1 MEEKAIKNINT
12 KTKDLILPAVAMRGL
27 VCFPRF
33 VMHFDVAREM
43 SVKAVEAALKNDR
56 LVFLTAQKDVY
67 VEEPQE
73 KDLYNIGV
81 VAEIRQTLKTPDNVM
96 RVLVEGLY
104 RAKIKETVNENGMFV
119 CTVKKLPDYSR
130 EKPDPVDL
138 TAIMRSIKDIFETYG
153 ELVPRMPKEL
163 INSIM
168 CQNDP
173 YKLFENIAYNMNLD
187 FQDKQMLLEESNILS
202 KLGMLYAN
210 IVHEVEVLEIEKQ
223 IHDEV
228 RSNLD
233 KNQRE
238 YYLREQMRV
247 ISSQLGED
255 DSQEE
260 AYEYMDRIYEM
271 NLAPEITEKLIRE
284 ADRLLKTSSSSQE
297 SFVIRNYLDTVLELP
312 WNTSSKTKT
321 DIKRA
326 ARILDKD
333 HYGLKRVK
341 ERILESIAAY
351 AMAPEVSGQ
360 IICLSGPP
368 GVGKTSIG
376 KSIAKALGREYVR
389 VSLGGV
395 RDESDIRG
403 HRKTYVGAMPGRIA
417 TAIRQ
422 ANTANP
428 LILLD
433 EIDKLGQS
441 IHGDPAAAMLEVLDS
456 EQNSKFRDNYLEVP
470 LDLSKVMFIATA
482 NDLSTVPRP
491 LLDRMEIVEVSSY
504 TDNEKFHIAKE
515 HLIQKELEQNGLKRS
530 QLTISDE
537 AINKIIKYYTKEAG
551 VRSLDRTIA
560 KICRKAA
567 KIIVGKE
574 KKSIKVTSKNITK
587 YLGKEKF
594 RQDEANEKNE
604 IGIVRGLAWTSV
616 GGDTLQIEVNTMP
629 GKGILVLT
637 GNLGDVM
644 KESAQIALSYA
655 KSVAKE
661 YGVDSKFFKENDIHM
676 HIPEGAVPKDGPSAG
691 ITMST
696 AIVSAIANIPVDR
709 YLAMTGEV
717 TLRGKV
723 LPIGGLKEKLLA
735 AKDAGMKKV
744 LVPVK
749 NKTDV
754 EEFSTEITDRLKI
767 VYVSEMTE
775 VLKQALVK

>member
-1 MEEKAIKNINT
+1 MPDEMLNLPVIPLRGLTILPGTTVHFDVSRKQSIAAANEAVTTGEKLFVVTQKDPVVDAPGFDDVYKVGTVVEVKQLNKMPDRIVRVMVEAKERGIIHSYNEENSCIKGDIEIIKEPDEKITQVREIALLRELKDELALYDGINHELTPVGIKNIDNQESLSGT
-12 KTKDLILPAVAMRGL
+12 MLQIIMRIRMDFKTKQKYLEANTLLERYEVILS
-27 VCFPRF
+27 FF
-33 VMHFDVAREM
+33 SIENEI
-43 SVKAVEAALKNDR
+43 SQVKA
-56 LVFLTAQKDVY
+56 
-67 VEEPQE
+67 
-73 KDLYNIGV
+73 
-81 VAEIRQTLKTPDNVM
+81 EI
-96 RVLVEGLY
+96 
-104 RAKIKETVNENGMFV
+104 
-119 CTVKKLPDYSR
+119 
-130 EKPDPVDL
+130 
-138 TAIMRSIKDIFETYG
+138 
-153 ELVPRMPKEL
+153 
-163 INSIM
+163 
-168 CQNDP
+168 
-173 YKLFENIAYNMNLD
+173 
-187 FQDKQMLLEESNILS
+187 
-202 KLGMLYAN
+202 
-210 IVHEVEVLEIEKQ
+210 IEKVKTN
-223 IHDEV
+223 I
-228 RSNLD
+228 D

-238 YYLREQMRV
+238 HILREQMRV
-247 ISSQLGED
+247 IRDELGENDATSDIDEMIEKTKKLNAD
-255 DSQEE
+255 D
-260 AYEYMDRIYEM
+260 
-271 NLAPEITEKLIRE
+271 EIKEKILKEIKRLRMSAGNP
-284 ADRLLKTSSSSQE
+284 ADSNVL
-297 SFVIRNYLDTVLELP
+297 RNYIETMLDMP
-312 WNTSSKTKT
+312 WNNFTEENQNVEDAEK
-321 DIKRA
+321 
-326 ARILDKD
+326 ILNRD
-333 HYGLKRVK
+333 HYGLTDVK
-341 ERILESIAAY
+341 ERMLEFLSVRVLTKDKGESPI
-351 AMAPEVSGQ
+351 V
-360 IICLSGPP
+360 CLVGPP
-368 GVGKTSIG
+368 GTGKTSIAR
-376 KSIAKALGREYVR
+376 SIAEALNKKYVR
-389 VSLGGV
+389 ICLGGV
-395 RDESDIRG
+395 TDESEIRG

>member
-1 MEEKAIKNINT
+1 MPDEMLNLPVIPLRGLTILPGTTVHFDVSRKQSIAATNEAVTTGEKLFVVTQKDPVVDSPGFDDVYKVGTVVEVKQLNKMPDRIVRVMVEAKERGIIHSYNEENSCIKGDIEIIKEPDEKITQVREIALLRELKDELALYDGINHELTPVGIKNIDNQESLSGT
-12 KTKDLILPAVAMRGL
+12 MLQIIMRIRMDFKTKQKYLEANTLLERYEVILS
-27 VCFPRF
+27 FF
-33 VMHFDVAREM
+33 SIENEI
-43 SVKAVEAALKNDR
+43 SQVKA
-56 LVFLTAQKDVY
+56 
-67 VEEPQE
+67 
-73 KDLYNIGV
+73 
-81 VAEIRQTLKTPDNVM
+81 EI
-96 RVLVEGLY
+96 
-104 RAKIKETVNENGMFV
+104 
-119 CTVKKLPDYSR
+119 
-130 EKPDPVDL
+130 
-138 TAIMRSIKDIFETYG
+138 
-153 ELVPRMPKEL
+153 
-163 INSIM
+163 
-168 CQNDP
+168 
-173 YKLFENIAYNMNLD
+173 
-187 FQDKQMLLEESNILS
+187 
-202 KLGMLYAN
+202 
-210 IVHEVEVLEIEKQ
+210 IEKVKTN
-223 IHDEV
+223 I
-228 RSNLD
+228 D

-238 YYLREQMRV
+238 HILREQMRV
-247 ISSQLGED
+247 IRDELGEND
-255 DSQEE
+255 DMS
-260 AYEYMDRIYEM
+260 DIDEM
-271 NLAPEITEKLIRE
+271 IEKTKKLNADDEIKEKILKEIKRLRMSAGNP
-284 ADRLLKTSSSSQE
+284 ADSNVL
-297 SFVIRNYLDTVLELP
+297 RNYIETMLDMP
-312 WNTSSKTKT
+312 WNNCTEENQNVE
-321 DIKRA
+321 DA
-326 ARILDKD
+326 QAILNRD
-333 HYGLKRVK
+333 HYGLTDVK
-341 ERILESIAAY
+341 ERMLEFLSVRVLTKDKGKSPI
-351 AMAPEVSGQ
+351 V
-360 IICLSGPP
+360 CLVGPP
-368 GVGKTSIG
+368 GTGKTSIAH
-376 KSIAKALGREYVR
+376 SIAEALNKKYVR
-389 VSLGGV
+389 ICLGGV
-395 RDESDIRG
+395 TDESEIRG

>member
-1 MEEKAIKNINT
+1 MPDEMLNLPVIPLRGLTILPGTTVHFDVSRKQSIAAANEAVTTGEKLFVVTQKDPVVDAPGFDDVYKVGTVVEVKQLNKMPDRIVRVMVEAKERGIIHSYNEENSCIKGDIEIIKEPDEKITQVREIALLRELKDELALYDGINHELTPVGIKNIDNQESLSGT
-12 KTKDLILPAVAMRGL
+12 MLQIIMRIRMDFKTKQKYLEANTLLERYEVILS
-27 VCFPRF
+27 FF
-33 VMHFDVAREM
+33 SIENEI
-43 SVKAVEAALKNDR
+43 SQVKA
-56 LVFLTAQKDVY
+56 
-67 VEEPQE
+67 
-73 KDLYNIGV
+73 
-81 VAEIRQTLKTPDNVM
+81 EI
-96 RVLVEGLY
+96 
-104 RAKIKETVNENGMFV
+104 
-119 CTVKKLPDYSR
+119 
-130 EKPDPVDL
+130 
-138 TAIMRSIKDIFETYG
+138 
-153 ELVPRMPKEL
+153 
-163 INSIM
+163 
-168 CQNDP
+168 
-173 YKLFENIAYNMNLD
+173 
-187 FQDKQMLLEESNILS
+187 
-202 KLGMLYAN
+202 
-210 IVHEVEVLEIEKQ
+210 IEKVKTN
-223 IHDEV
+223 I
-228 RSNLD
+228 D

-238 YYLREQMRV
+238 HILREQMRV
-247 ISSQLGED
+247 IRDELGENDATSDIDEMIEKTKKLNAD
-255 DSQEE
+255 D
-260 AYEYMDRIYEM
+260 
-271 NLAPEITEKLIRE
+271 EIKEKILKEIKRLRMSAGNP
-284 ADRLLKTSSSSQE
+284 ADSNVL
-297 SFVIRNYLDTVLELP
+297 RNYIETMLDMP
-312 WNTSSKTKT
+312 WNNCTQENQNVEDAEK
-321 DIKRA
+321 
-326 ARILDKD
+326 ILNRD
-333 HYGLKRVK
+333 HYGLTDVK
-341 ERILESIAAY
+341 ERMLEFLSVRVLTKDKGESPI
-351 AMAPEVSGQ
+351 V
-360 IICLSGPP
+360 CLVGPP
-368 GVGKTSIG
+368 GTGKTSIAR
-376 KSIAKALGREYVR
+376 SIAEALNKKYVR
-389 VSLGGV
+389 ICLGGV
-395 RDESDIRG
+395 TDESEIRG

-655 KSVAKE
+655 KSVAEE
-661 YGVDSKFFKENDIHM
+661 YGVESKFFKENDIHM

>member
-1 MEEKAIKNINT
+1 MPDEMLNLPVIPLRGLTILPGTTVHFDVSRKQSIAAANEAVTTGEKLFVVTQKDPVVDAPGFDDVYKVGTVVEVKQLNKMPDRIVRVMVEAKERGIIHSYNEENSCIKGDIEIIKEPNEKIIQVREIALLRELKDELALYDGINHELTPVGIKNIDNQESLSGT
-12 KTKDLILPAVAMRGL
+12 MLQIIMRIRMDFKTKQKYLEANTLLERYEVILS
-27 VCFPRF
+27 FF
-33 VMHFDVAREM
+33 SIENEI
-43 SVKAVEAALKNDR
+43 SQVKA
-56 LVFLTAQKDVY
+56 
-67 VEEPQE
+67 
-73 KDLYNIGV
+73 
-81 VAEIRQTLKTPDNVM
+81 EI
-96 RVLVEGLY
+96 
-104 RAKIKETVNENGMFV
+104 
-119 CTVKKLPDYSR
+119 
-130 EKPDPVDL
+130 
-138 TAIMRSIKDIFETYG
+138 
-153 ELVPRMPKEL
+153 
-163 INSIM
+163 
-168 CQNDP
+168 
-173 YKLFENIAYNMNLD
+173 
-187 FQDKQMLLEESNILS
+187 
-202 KLGMLYAN
+202 
-210 IVHEVEVLEIEKQ
+210 IEKVKTN
-223 IHDEV
+223 I
-228 RSNLD
+228 D

-238 YYLREQMRV
+238 HILREQMRV
-247 ISSQLGED
+247 IRDELGENDATSDIDEMIEKTKKLNAD
-255 DSQEE
+255 D
-260 AYEYMDRIYEM
+260 
-271 NLAPEITEKLIRE
+271 EIKEKILKEIKRLRMSAGNP
-284 ADRLLKTSSSSQE
+284 ADSNVL
-297 SFVIRNYLDTVLELP
+297 RNYIETMLDMP
-312 WNTSSKTKT
+312 WNNCTQENQNVEDAEK
-321 DIKRA
+321 
-326 ARILDKD
+326 ILNRD
-333 HYGLKRVK
+333 HYGLTDVK
-341 ERILESIAAY
+341 ERMLEFLSVRVLTKDKGESPI
-351 AMAPEVSGQ
+351 V
-360 IICLSGPP
+360 CLVGPP
-368 GVGKTSIG
+368 GTGKTSIVR
-376 KSIAKALGREYVR
+376 SIAEALNKKYVR
-389 VSLGGV
+389 ICLGGV
-395 RDESDIRG
+395 TDESEIRG

>member
-1 MEEKAIKNINT
+1 MPDEMLNLPVIPLRGLTILPGTTVHFDVSRKQSIAAANEAVTTGEKLFVVTQKDPVVDAPGFDDVYKVGTVVEVKQLNKMPDRIVRVMVEAKERGIIHSYNEENSCIKGDIEIIKEPDEKITQVREIALLRELKDELALYDGINHELTPVGIKNIDNQESLSGT
-12 KTKDLILPAVAMRGL
+12 MLQIIMRIRMDFKTKQKYLEANTLLERYEVILS
-27 VCFPRF
+27 FF
-33 VMHFDVAREM
+33 SIENEI
-43 SVKAVEAALKNDR
+43 SQVKA
-56 LVFLTAQKDVY
+56 
-67 VEEPQE
+67 
-73 KDLYNIGV
+73 
-81 VAEIRQTLKTPDNVM
+81 EI
-96 RVLVEGLY
+96 
-104 RAKIKETVNENGMFV
+104 
-119 CTVKKLPDYSR
+119 
-130 EKPDPVDL
+130 
-138 TAIMRSIKDIFETYG
+138 
-153 ELVPRMPKEL
+153 
-163 INSIM
+163 
-168 CQNDP
+168 
-173 YKLFENIAYNMNLD
+173 
-187 FQDKQMLLEESNILS
+187 
-202 KLGMLYAN
+202 
-210 IVHEVEVLEIEKQ
+210 IEKVKTN
-223 IHDEV
+223 I
-228 RSNLD
+228 D

-238 YYLREQMRV
+238 HILREQMRV
-247 ISSQLGED
+247 IRDELGENDATSDIDEMIEKTKKLNAD
-255 DSQEE
+255 DEIKE
-260 AYEYMDRIYEM
+260 KILKEIKRLRISAG
-271 NLAPEITEKLIRE
+271 NP
-284 ADRLLKTSSSSQE
+284 ADSNVL
-297 SFVIRNYLDTVLELP
+297 RNYIETMLDMP
-312 WNTSSKTKT
+312 WNNCTEENQNVEDAEK
-321 DIKRA
+321 
-326 ARILDKD
+326 ILNRD
-333 HYGLKRVK
+333 HYGLTDVK
-341 ERILESIAAY
+341 ERMLEFLSVRVLTKDKGESPI
-351 AMAPEVSGQ
+351 V
-360 IICLSGPP
+360 CLVGPP
-368 GVGKTSIG
+368 GTGKTSIAR
-376 KSIAKALGREYVR
+376 SIAEALNKKYVR
-389 VSLGGV
+389 ICLGGV
-395 RDESDIRG
+395 TDESEIRG

>member
-1 MEEKAIKNINT
+1 MPDEMLNLPVIPLRGLTILPGTTVHFDVSRKQSIAAANEAVTTGEKLFVVTQKDPVVDAPGFDDVYKVGTVVEVKQLNKMPDRIVRVMVEAKERGIIHSYNEENSCIKGDIEIIKEPDEKITQVREIALLRELKDELALYDGINHELTPVGIKNIDNQESLSGT
-12 KTKDLILPAVAMRGL
+12 MLQIIMRIRMDFKTKQKYLEANTLLERYEVILS
-27 VCFPRF
+27 FF
-33 VMHFDVAREM
+33 SIENEI
-43 SVKAVEAALKNDR
+43 SQVKA
-56 LVFLTAQKDVY
+56 
-67 VEEPQE
+67 
-73 KDLYNIGV
+73 
-81 VAEIRQTLKTPDNVM
+81 EI
-96 RVLVEGLY
+96 
-104 RAKIKETVNENGMFV
+104 
-119 CTVKKLPDYSR
+119 
-130 EKPDPVDL
+130 
-138 TAIMRSIKDIFETYG
+138 
-153 ELVPRMPKEL
+153 
-163 INSIM
+163 
-168 CQNDP
+168 
-173 YKLFENIAYNMNLD
+173 
-187 FQDKQMLLEESNILS
+187 
-202 KLGMLYAN
+202 
-210 IVHEVEVLEIEKQ
+210 IEKVKTN
-223 IHDEV
+223 I
-228 RSNLD
+228 D

-238 YYLREQMRV
+238 HILREQMRV
-247 ISSQLGED
+247 IRDELGENDATSDIDEMIEKTKKLNAD
-255 DSQEE
+255 D
-260 AYEYMDRIYEM
+260 
-271 NLAPEITEKLIRE
+271 EIKEKILKEIKRLRMSAGNP
-284 ADRLLKTSSSSQE
+284 ADSNVL
-297 SFVIRNYLDTVLELP
+297 RNYIETMLDMP
-312 WNTSSKTKT
+312 WNNCTEENQNVEDAEK
-321 DIKRA
+321 
-326 ARILDKD
+326 ILNRD
-333 HYGLKRVK
+333 HYGLTDVK
-341 ERILESIAAY
+341 ERMLEFLSVRVLTKDKGESPI
-351 AMAPEVSGQ
+351 V
-360 IICLSGPP
+360 CLVGPP
-368 GVGKTSIG
+368 GTGKTSIAR
-376 KSIAKALGREYVR
+376 SIAEALNKKYVR
-389 VSLGGV
+389 ICLGGV
-395 RDESDIRG
+395 TDESEIRG

-604 IGIVRGLAWTSV
+604 IGIVRGLV

>member
-1 MEEKAIKNINT
+1 MPDEMLNLPVIPLRGLTILPGTTVHFDVSRKQSIAAANEAVTTGEKLFVVTQKDPVVDSPGFDDVYKVGTVVEVKQLNKMPDRIVRVMVEAKERGIIHSYNEENSCIKGDIEIIKEPDEKITQVREIALLRELKDELALYDGINHELTPVGIKNIDNQESLSGT
-12 KTKDLILPAVAMRGL
+12 MLQIIMRIRMDFKTKQKYLEANTLLERYEVILS
-27 VCFPRF
+27 FF
-33 VMHFDVAREM
+33 SIENEI
-43 SVKAVEAALKNDR
+43 SQVKA
-56 LVFLTAQKDVY
+56 
-67 VEEPQE
+67 
-73 KDLYNIGV
+73 
-81 VAEIRQTLKTPDNVM
+81 EI
-96 RVLVEGLY
+96 
-104 RAKIKETVNENGMFV
+104 
-119 CTVKKLPDYSR
+119 
-130 EKPDPVDL
+130 
-138 TAIMRSIKDIFETYG
+138 
-153 ELVPRMPKEL
+153 
-163 INSIM
+163 
-168 CQNDP
+168 
-173 YKLFENIAYNMNLD
+173 
-187 FQDKQMLLEESNILS
+187 
-202 KLGMLYAN
+202 
-210 IVHEVEVLEIEKQ
+210 IEKVKTN
-223 IHDEV
+223 I
-228 RSNLD
+228 D

-238 YYLREQMRV
+238 HILREQMRV
-247 ISSQLGED
+247 IRDELGEND
-255 DSQEE
+255 DMS
-260 AYEYMDRIYEM
+260 DIDEM
-271 NLAPEITEKLIRE
+271 IEKTKKLNADDEIKEKILKEIKRLRMSAGNP
-284 ADRLLKTSSSSQE
+284 ADSNVL
-297 SFVIRNYLDTVLELP
+297 RNYIETMLDMP
-312 WNTSSKTKT
+312 WNNCTEENQNVE
-321 DIKRA
+321 DA
-326 ARILDKD
+326 QAILNRD
-333 HYGLKRVK
+333 HYGLTDVK
-341 ERILESIAAY
+341 ERMLEFLSVRVLTKDKGKSPI
-351 AMAPEVSGQ
+351 V
-360 IICLSGPP
+360 CLVGPP
-368 GVGKTSIG
+368 GTGKTSIAH
-376 KSIAKALGREYVR
+376 SIAEALNKKYVR
-389 VSLGGV
+389 ICLGGV
-395 RDESDIRG
+395 TDESEIRG

>member
-1 MEEKAIKNINT
+1 MPDEMLNLPVIPLRGLTILPGTTVHFDVSRKQSIAAANEAVTTGEKLFVVTQKDPVVDAPGFDDVYKVGTVVEVKQLNKMPDRIVRVMVEAKERGIIHSYNEENSCIKGDIEIIKEPDEKITQVREIALLRELKDELALYDGINHELTPVGIKNIDNQESLSGT
-12 KTKDLILPAVAMRGL
+12 MLQIIMRIRMDFKTKQKYLEANTLLERYEVILS
-27 VCFPRF
+27 FF
-33 VMHFDVAREM
+33 SIENEI
-43 SVKAVEAALKNDR
+43 SQVKA
-56 LVFLTAQKDVY
+56 
-67 VEEPQE
+67 
-73 KDLYNIGV
+73 
-81 VAEIRQTLKTPDNVM
+81 EI
-96 RVLVEGLY
+96 
-104 RAKIKETVNENGMFV
+104 
-119 CTVKKLPDYSR
+119 
-130 EKPDPVDL
+130 
-138 TAIMRSIKDIFETYG
+138 
-153 ELVPRMPKEL
+153 
-163 INSIM
+163 
-168 CQNDP
+168 
-173 YKLFENIAYNMNLD
+173 
-187 FQDKQMLLEESNILS
+187 
-202 KLGMLYAN
+202 
-210 IVHEVEVLEIEKQ
+210 IEKVKTN
-223 IHDEV
+223 I
-228 RSNLD
+228 D

-238 YYLREQMRV
+238 HILREQMRV
-247 ISSQLGED
+247 IRDELGENDATSDIDEMIEKTKKLNAD
-255 DSQEE
+255 D
-260 AYEYMDRIYEM
+260 
-271 NLAPEITEKLIRE
+271 EIKEKILKEIKRLRMSAGNP
-284 ADRLLKTSSSSQE
+284 ADSNVL
-297 SFVIRNYLDTVLELP
+297 RNYIETMLDMP
-312 WNTSSKTKT
+312 WNNCTEENQNVEDAEK
-321 DIKRA
+321 
-326 ARILDKD
+326 ILNRD
-333 HYGLKRVK
+333 HYGLTDVK
-341 ERILESIAAY
+341 ERMLEFLSVRVLTKDKGESPI
-351 AMAPEVSGQ
+351 V
-360 IICLSGPP
+360 CLVGPP
-368 GVGKTSIG
+368 GTGKTSIAR
-376 KSIAKALGREYVR
+376 SIAEALNKKYVR
-389 VSLGGV
+389 ICLGGV
-395 RDESDIRG
+395 TDESEIRG

-594 RQDEANEKNE
+594 RQDEANERNE

>member
-1 MEEKAIKNINT
+1 MPDEMLNLPVIPLRGLTILPGTTVHFDVSRKQSIAAANEAVTTGEKLFVVTQKDPVVDAPGFDDVYKVGTVVEVKQLNKMPDRIVRVMVEAKERGIIHSYNEENSCIKGDIEIIKEPDEKITQVREIALLRELKDELALYDGINHELTPVGIKNIDNQESLSGT
-12 KTKDLILPAVAMRGL
+12 MLQIIMRIRMDFKTKQKYLEANTLLERYEVILS
-27 VCFPRF
+27 FF
-33 VMHFDVAREM
+33 SIENEI
-43 SVKAVEAALKNDR
+43 SQVKA
-56 LVFLTAQKDVY
+56 
-67 VEEPQE
+67 
-73 KDLYNIGV
+73 
-81 VAEIRQTLKTPDNVM
+81 EI
-96 RVLVEGLY
+96 
-104 RAKIKETVNENGMFV
+104 
-119 CTVKKLPDYSR
+119 
-130 EKPDPVDL
+130 
-138 TAIMRSIKDIFETYG
+138 
-153 ELVPRMPKEL
+153 
-163 INSIM
+163 
-168 CQNDP
+168 
-173 YKLFENIAYNMNLD
+173 
-187 FQDKQMLLEESNILS
+187 
-202 KLGMLYAN
+202 
-210 IVHEVEVLEIEKQ
+210 IEKVKTN
-223 IHDEV
+223 I
-228 RSNLD
+228 D

-238 YYLREQMRV
+238 HILREQMRV
-247 ISSQLGED
+247 IRDELGEND
-255 DSQEE
+255 ATSD
-260 AYEYMDRIYEM
+260 IYEM
-271 NLAPEITEKLIRE
+271 IEKTKKLNADDEIKEKILKEIKRLRMSAGNP
-284 ADRLLKTSSSSQE
+284 ADSNVL
-297 SFVIRNYLDTVLELP
+297 RNYIETMLDMP
-312 WNTSSKTKT
+312 WNNCTEENQKVE
-321 DIKRA
+321 DA
-326 ARILDKD
+326 QAILNRD
-333 HYGLKRVK
+333 HYGLTDVK
-341 ERILESIAAY
+341 ERMLEFLSVRVLTKDKGESPI
-351 AMAPEVSGQ
+351 V
-360 IICLSGPP
+360 CLVGPP
-368 GVGKTSIG
+368 GTGKTSIAR
-376 KSIAKALGREYVR
+376 SIAEALNKKYVR
-389 VSLGGV
+389 ICLGGV
-395 RDESDIRG
+395 TDESEIRG

>member
-1 MEEKAIKNINT
+1 MPDEMLNLPVIPLRGLTILPGTTVHFDVSRKQSIAAANEAVTTGEKLFVVTQKDPVVDAPGFDDVYKVGTVVEVKQLNKMPDRIVRVMVEAKERGIIHSYNEENSCIKGDIEIIKEPNEKITQVREIALLRELKDELALYDGINHELTPVGIKNIDNQESLSGT
-12 KTKDLILPAVAMRGL
+12 MLQIIMRIRMDFKTKQKYLEANTLLERYEVILS
-27 VCFPRF
+27 FF
-33 VMHFDVAREM
+33 SIENEI
-43 SVKAVEAALKNDR
+43 SQVKA
-56 LVFLTAQKDVY
+56 
-67 VEEPQE
+67 
-73 KDLYNIGV
+73 
-81 VAEIRQTLKTPDNVM
+81 EI
-96 RVLVEGLY
+96 
-104 RAKIKETVNENGMFV
+104 
-119 CTVKKLPDYSR
+119 
-130 EKPDPVDL
+130 
-138 TAIMRSIKDIFETYG
+138 
-153 ELVPRMPKEL
+153 
-163 INSIM
+163 
-168 CQNDP
+168 
-173 YKLFENIAYNMNLD
+173 
-187 FQDKQMLLEESNILS
+187 
-202 KLGMLYAN
+202 
-210 IVHEVEVLEIEKQ
+210 IEKVKTN
-223 IHDEV
+223 I
-228 RSNLD
+228 D

-238 YYLREQMRV
+238 HILREQMRV
-247 ISSQLGED
+247 IRDELGENDATSDIDEMIEKTKKLNAD
-255 DSQEE
+255 D
-260 AYEYMDRIYEM
+260 
-271 NLAPEITEKLIRE
+271 EIKEKILKEIKRLRMSAGNP
-284 ADRLLKTSSSSQE
+284 ADSNVL
-297 SFVIRNYLDTVLELP
+297 RNYIETMLDMP
-312 WNTSSKTKT
+312 WNNCTQENQKVE
-321 DIKRA
+321 DA
-326 ARILDKD
+326 QVILNRD
-333 HYGLKRVK
+333 HYGLTDVK
-341 ERILESIAAY
+341 ERMLEFLSVRVLTKDKGESPI
-351 AMAPEVSGQ
+351 V
-360 IICLSGPP
+360 CLVGPP
-368 GVGKTSIG
+368 GTGKTSIAR
-376 KSIAKALGREYVR
+376 SIAEALNKKYVR
-389 VSLGGV
+389 ICLGGV
-395 RDESDIRG
+395 TDESEIRG

>member
-1 MEEKAIKNINT
+1 MPDEMLNLPVIPLRGLTILPGTTVHFDVSRKQSIAAANEAVTTGEKLFVVTQKDPVVDAPGFDDVYKVGTVVEVKQLNKMPDRIVRVMVEAKERGIIHSYNEENSCIKGDIEIIKEPDEKITQVREIALLRELKDELSLYDGINHELTPVGIKNIDNQESLSGT
-12 KTKDLILPAVAMRGL
+12 MLQIIMRIRMDFKTKQKYLEANTLLERYEVILS
-27 VCFPRF
+27 FF
-33 VMHFDVAREM
+33 SIENEI
-43 SVKAVEAALKNDR
+43 SQVKA
-56 LVFLTAQKDVY
+56 
-67 VEEPQE
+67 
-73 KDLYNIGV
+73 
-81 VAEIRQTLKTPDNVM
+81 EI
-96 RVLVEGLY
+96 
-104 RAKIKETVNENGMFV
+104 
-119 CTVKKLPDYSR
+119 
-130 EKPDPVDL
+130 
-138 TAIMRSIKDIFETYG
+138 
-153 ELVPRMPKEL
+153 
-163 INSIM
+163 
-168 CQNDP
+168 
-173 YKLFENIAYNMNLD
+173 
-187 FQDKQMLLEESNILS
+187 
-202 KLGMLYAN
+202 
-210 IVHEVEVLEIEKQ
+210 IEKVKTN
-223 IHDEV
+223 I
-228 RSNLD
+228 D

-238 YYLREQMRV
+238 HILREQMRV
-247 ISSQLGED
+247 IRDELGENDATSDIDEMIEKTKKLNAD
-255 DSQEE
+255 D
-260 AYEYMDRIYEM
+260 
-271 NLAPEITEKLIRE
+271 EIKEKILKEIKRLRMSAGNP
-284 ADRLLKTSSSSQE
+284 ADSNVL
-297 SFVIRNYLDTVLELP
+297 RNYIETMLDMP
-312 WNTSSKTKT
+312 WNNCTQENQNVEDAEK
-321 DIKRA
+321 
-326 ARILDKD
+326 ILNRD
-333 HYGLKRVK
+333 HYGLTDVK
-341 ERILESIAAY
+341 ERMLEFLSVRVLTKDKGESPI
-351 AMAPEVSGQ
+351 V
-360 IICLSGPP
+360 CLVGPP
-368 GVGKTSIG
+368 GTGKTSIAR
-376 KSIAKALGREYVR
+376 SIAEALNKKYVR
-389 VSLGGV
+389 ICLGGV
-395 RDESDIRG
+395 TDESEIRG

-594 RQDEANEKNE
+594 RQDEANERNE

-661 YGVDSKFFKENDIHM
+661 YGVDSKFFKDNDIHM

>member
-1 MEEKAIKNINT
+1 MPDEMLNLPVIPLRGLTILPGTTVHFDVSRKQSIAAANEAVTTGEKLFVVTQKDPVVDAPGFDDVYKVGTVVEVKQLNKMPDRIVRVMVEAKERGIIHSYNEENSCIKGDIEIIKEPDEKITQVREIALLRELKDELALYDGINHELTPVGIKNIDNQESLSGT
-12 KTKDLILPAVAMRGL
+12 MLQIIMRIRMDFKTKQKYLEANTLLERYEVILS
-27 VCFPRF
+27 FF
-33 VMHFDVAREM
+33 SIENEI
-43 SVKAVEAALKNDR
+43 SQVKA
-56 LVFLTAQKDVY
+56 
-67 VEEPQE
+67 
-73 KDLYNIGV
+73 
-81 VAEIRQTLKTPDNVM
+81 EI
-96 RVLVEGLY
+96 
-104 RAKIKETVNENGMFV
+104 
-119 CTVKKLPDYSR
+119 
-130 EKPDPVDL
+130 
-138 TAIMRSIKDIFETYG
+138 
-153 ELVPRMPKEL
+153 
-163 INSIM
+163 
-168 CQNDP
+168 
-173 YKLFENIAYNMNLD
+173 
-187 FQDKQMLLEESNILS
+187 
-202 KLGMLYAN
+202 
-210 IVHEVEVLEIEKQ
+210 IEKVKTN
-223 IHDEV
+223 I
-228 RSNLD
+228 D

-238 YYLREQMRV
+238 HILREQMRV
-247 ISSQLGED
+247 IRDELGENDATSDIDEMIEKTKKLNAD
-255 DSQEE
+255 D
-260 AYEYMDRIYEM
+260 
-271 NLAPEITEKLIRE
+271 EIKEKILKEIKRLRMSAGNP
-284 ADRLLKTSSSSQE
+284 ADSNVL
-297 SFVIRNYLDTVLELP
+297 RNYIETMLDMP
-312 WNTSSKTKT
+312 WNNCTEENQKVE
-321 DIKRA
+321 DA
-326 ARILDKD
+326 QAILNRD
-333 HYGLKRVK
+333 HYGLTDVK
-341 ERILESIAAY
+341 ERMLEFLSVRVLTKDKGESPI
-351 AMAPEVSGQ
+351 V
-360 IICLSGPP
+360 CLVGPP
-368 GVGKTSIG
+368 GTGKTSIAR
-376 KSIAKALGREYVR
+376 SIAEALNKKYVR
-389 VSLGGV
+389 ICLGGV
-395 RDESDIRG
+395 TDESEIRG

-441 IHGDPAAAMLEVLDS
+441 IHGDSAAAMLEVLDS

>member
-1 MEEKAIKNINT
+1 MPDEMLNLPVIPLRGLTILPGTTVHFDVSRKQSIAAANEAVTTGEKLFVVTQKDPVVDAPGFDDVYKVGTVVEVKQLNKMPDRIVRVMVEAKERGIIHSYNEENSCIKGDIEIIKEPDEKITQVREIALLRELKDELALYDGINHELTPVGIKNIDNQESLSGT
-12 KTKDLILPAVAMRGL
+12 MLQIIMRIRMDFKTKQKYLEANTLLERYEVILS
-27 VCFPRF
+27 FF
-33 VMHFDVAREM
+33 SIENEI
-43 SVKAVEAALKNDR
+43 SQVKA
-56 LVFLTAQKDVY
+56 
-67 VEEPQE
+67 
-73 KDLYNIGV
+73 
-81 VAEIRQTLKTPDNVM
+81 EI
-96 RVLVEGLY
+96 
-104 RAKIKETVNENGMFV
+104 
-119 CTVKKLPDYSR
+119 
-130 EKPDPVDL
+130 
-138 TAIMRSIKDIFETYG
+138 
-153 ELVPRMPKEL
+153 
-163 INSIM
+163 
-168 CQNDP
+168 
-173 YKLFENIAYNMNLD
+173 
-187 FQDKQMLLEESNILS
+187 
-202 KLGMLYAN
+202 
-210 IVHEVEVLEIEKQ
+210 IEKVKTN
-223 IHDEV
+223 I
-228 RSNLD
+228 D

-238 YYLREQMRV
+238 HILREQMRV
-247 ISSQLGED
+247 IRDELGENDATSDIDEMIEKTKKLNAD
-255 DSQEE
+255 D
-260 AYEYMDRIYEM
+260 
-271 NLAPEITEKLIRE
+271 EIKEKILKEIKRLRMSAGNP
-284 ADRLLKTSSSSQE
+284 ADSNVL
-297 SFVIRNYLDTVLELP
+297 RNYIETMLDMP
-312 WNTSSKTKT
+312 WNNCTEENQNVEDAEK
-321 DIKRA
+321 
-326 ARILDKD
+326 ILNRD
-333 HYGLKRVK
+333 HYGLTDVK
-341 ERILESIAAY
+341 ERMLEFLSVRVLTKDKGESPI
-351 AMAPEVSGQ
+351 V
-360 IICLSGPP
+360 CLVGSP
-368 GVGKTSIG
+368 GTGKTSIAR
-376 KSIAKALGREYVR
+376 SIAEALNKKYVR
-389 VSLGGV
+389 ICLGGV
-395 RDESDIRG
+395 TDESEIRG

>member
-1 MEEKAIKNINT
+1 MPDEMLNLPVIPLRGLTILPGTTVHFDVSRKQSIAAANEAVTTGEKLFVVTQKDPVVDTPGFDDVYKVGTVVEVKQLNKMPDRIVRVMVEAKERGIIHSYNEENSCIKGDIEIIKEPDEKITQVREIALLRELKDELALYDGINHELTPVGIKNIDNQESLSGT
-12 KTKDLILPAVAMRGL
+12 MLQIIMRIRMDFKTKQKYLEANTLLERYEVILSFFRI
-27 VCFPRF
+27 
-33 VMHFDVAREM
+33 ENEI
-43 SVKAVEAALKNDR
+43 SQVKAEII
-56 LVFLTAQKDVY
+56 
-67 VEEPQE
+67 E
-73 KDLYNIGV
+73 K
-81 VAEIRQTLKTPDNVM
+81 
-96 RVLVEGLY
+96 
-104 RAKIKETVNENGMFV
+104 
-119 CTVKKLPDYSR
+119 VK
-130 EKPDPVDL
+130 
-138 TAIMRSIKDIFETYG
+138 
-153 ELVPRMPKEL
+153 
-163 INSIM
+163 
-168 CQNDP
+168 
-173 YKLFENIAYNMNLD
+173 
-187 FQDKQMLLEESNILS
+187 
-202 KLGMLYAN
+202 AN
-210 IVHEVEVLEIEKQ
+210 I
-223 IHDEV
+223 
-228 RSNLD
+228 D

-238 YYLREQMRV
+238 HILREQMKV
-247 ISSQLGED
+247 IRDELGENDAMSDIDEMVEKTKKLNAD
-255 DSQEE
+255 D
-260 AYEYMDRIYEM
+260 
-271 NLAPEITEKLIRE
+271 EIKEKILKEIKRLRMSAGNP
-284 ADRLLKTSSSSQE
+284 ADSNVL
-297 SFVIRNYLDTVLELP
+297 RNYIETMLDMP
-312 WNTSSKTKT
+312 WNNCTEENQNVE
-321 DIKRA
+321 DA
-326 ARILDKD
+326 QAILNRD
-333 HYGLKRVK
+333 HYGLTDVK
-341 ERILESIAAY
+341 ERMLEFLSVRVLTKNKGESPI
-351 AMAPEVSGQ
+351 V
-360 IICLSGPP
+360 CLVGPP
-368 GVGKTSIG
+368 GTGKTSIAH
-376 KSIAKALGREYVR
+376 SIAEALNKKYVR
-389 VSLGGV
+389 ICLGGV
-395 RDESDIRG
+395 TDESEIRG

-754 EEFSTEITDRLKI
+754 EEFSTEITDGLKI

>member
-1 MEEKAIKNINT
+1 MPDEMLNLPVIPLRGLTILPGTTVHFDVSRKQSIAAANEAVTTGEKLFVVTQKDPVVDSPGFDDVYKVGTVVEVKQLNKMPDRIVRVMVEAKERGIIHSYNEENSCIKGDIEIIKEPDEKITQVREIALLRELKDELALYDGINHELTPVGIKNIDNQESLSGT
-12 KTKDLILPAVAMRGL
+12 MLQIIMRIRMDFKTKQKYLEANTLLERYEVILS
-27 VCFPRF
+27 FF
-33 VMHFDVAREM
+33 SIENEI
-43 SVKAVEAALKNDR
+43 SQVKA
-56 LVFLTAQKDVY
+56 
-67 VEEPQE
+67 
-73 KDLYNIGV
+73 
-81 VAEIRQTLKTPDNVM
+81 EI
-96 RVLVEGLY
+96 
-104 RAKIKETVNENGMFV
+104 
-119 CTVKKLPDYSR
+119 
-130 EKPDPVDL
+130 
-138 TAIMRSIKDIFETYG
+138 
-153 ELVPRMPKEL
+153 
-163 INSIM
+163 
-168 CQNDP
+168 
-173 YKLFENIAYNMNLD
+173 
-187 FQDKQMLLEESNILS
+187 
-202 KLGMLYAN
+202 
-210 IVHEVEVLEIEKQ
+210 IEKVKTN
-223 IHDEV
+223 I
-228 RSNLD
+228 D

-238 YYLREQMRV
+238 HILREQMRV
-247 ISSQLGED
+247 IRDELGEND
-255 DSQEE
+255 DMS
-260 AYEYMDRIYEM
+260 DIDEM
-271 NLAPEITEKLIRE
+271 IEKTKKLNVDDEIKEKILKEIKRLRMSAGNP
-284 ADRLLKTSSSSQE
+284 ADSNVL
-297 SFVIRNYLDTVLELP
+297 RNYIETMLDMP
-312 WNTSSKTKT
+312 WNNCTEENQNVE
-321 DIKRA
+321 DA
-326 ARILDKD
+326 QAILNRD
-333 HYGLKRVK
+333 HYGLTDVK
-341 ERILESIAAY
+341 ERMLEFLSVRVLTKDKGKSPI
-351 AMAPEVSGQ
+351 V
-360 IICLSGPP
+360 CLVGPP
-368 GVGKTSIG
+368 GTGKTSIAH
-376 KSIAKALGREYVR
+376 SIAEALNKKYVR
-389 VSLGGV
+389 ICLGGV
-395 RDESDIRG
+395 TDESEIRG

-754 EEFSTEITDRLKI
+754 EELSTEITDRLKI

>member
-1 MEEKAIKNINT
+1 MPDEMLNLPVIPLRGLTILPGTTVHFDVSRKQSIAAANEAVTTGEKLFVVTQKDPVVDAPGFDDVYKVGTVVEVKQLNKMPDRIVRVMVEAKERGIIHSYNEENSCIKGDIEIIKEPNEKITQVREIALLRELKDELALYDGINHELTPVGIKNIDNQESLSGT
-12 KTKDLILPAVAMRGL
+12 MLQIIMRIRMDFKTKQKYLEANTLLERYEVILS
-27 VCFPRF
+27 FF
-33 VMHFDVAREM
+33 SIENEI
-43 SVKAVEAALKNDR
+43 SQVKA
-56 LVFLTAQKDVY
+56 
-67 VEEPQE
+67 
-73 KDLYNIGV
+73 
-81 VAEIRQTLKTPDNVM
+81 EI
-96 RVLVEGLY
+96 
-104 RAKIKETVNENGMFV
+104 
-119 CTVKKLPDYSR
+119 
-130 EKPDPVDL
+130 
-138 TAIMRSIKDIFETYG
+138 
-153 ELVPRMPKEL
+153 
-163 INSIM
+163 
-168 CQNDP
+168 
-173 YKLFENIAYNMNLD
+173 
-187 FQDKQMLLEESNILS
+187 
-202 KLGMLYAN
+202 
-210 IVHEVEVLEIEKQ
+210 IEKVKTN
-223 IHDEV
+223 I
-228 RSNLD
+228 D

-238 YYLREQMRV
+238 HILREQMRV
-247 ISSQLGED
+247 IRDELGENDATSDIDEMIEKTKKLNAD
-255 DSQEE
+255 D
-260 AYEYMDRIYEM
+260 
-271 NLAPEITEKLIRE
+271 EIKEKILKEIKRLRMSAGNP
-284 ADRLLKTSSSSQE
+284 ADSNVL
-297 SFVIRNYLDTVLELP
+297 RNYIETMLDMP
-312 WNTSSKTKT
+312 WNNCTQENQKVE
-321 DIKRA
+321 DA
-326 ARILDKD
+326 QAILNRD
-333 HYGLKRVK
+333 HYGLTDVK
-341 ERILESIAAY
+341 ERMLEFLSVRVLTKDKGESPI
-351 AMAPEVSGQ
+351 V
-360 IICLSGPP
+360 CLVGPP
-368 GVGKTSIG
+368 GTGKTSIAR
-376 KSIAKALGREYVR
+376 SIAEALNKKYVR
-389 VSLGGV
+389 ICLGGV
-395 RDESDIRG
+395 TDESEIRG

-744 LVPVK
+744 LVTVK

>member
-1 MEEKAIKNINT
+1 MPDEMLNLPVIPLRGLTILPGTTVHFDVSRKQSIAAANEAVTTGEKLFVVTQKDPVVDAPGFDDVYKVGTVVEVKQLNKMLDRIVRVMVEAKERGIIHSYNEENSCIKGDIEIIKEPDEKITQVREIALLRELKDELALYDGINHELTPVGIKNIDNQESLSGT
-12 KTKDLILPAVAMRGL
+12 MLQIIMRIRMDFKTKQKYLEANTLLERYEVILS
-27 VCFPRF
+27 FF
-33 VMHFDVAREM
+33 SIENEI
-43 SVKAVEAALKNDR
+43 SQVKA
-56 LVFLTAQKDVY
+56 
-67 VEEPQE
+67 
-73 KDLYNIGV
+73 
-81 VAEIRQTLKTPDNVM
+81 EI
-96 RVLVEGLY
+96 
-104 RAKIKETVNENGMFV
+104 
-119 CTVKKLPDYSR
+119 
-130 EKPDPVDL
+130 
-138 TAIMRSIKDIFETYG
+138 
-153 ELVPRMPKEL
+153 
-163 INSIM
+163 
-168 CQNDP
+168 
-173 YKLFENIAYNMNLD
+173 
-187 FQDKQMLLEESNILS
+187 
-202 KLGMLYAN
+202 
-210 IVHEVEVLEIEKQ
+210 IEKVKTN
-223 IHDEV
+223 I
-228 RSNLD
+228 D

-238 YYLREQMRV
+238 HILREQMRV
-247 ISSQLGED
+247 IRDELGENDATSDIDEMIEKTKKLNAD
-255 DSQEE
+255 D
-260 AYEYMDRIYEM
+260 
-271 NLAPEITEKLIRE
+271 EIKEKILKEIKRLRMSAGNP
-284 ADRLLKTSSSSQE
+284 ADSNVL
-297 SFVIRNYLDTVLELP
+297 RNYIETMLDMP
-312 WNTSSKTKT
+312 WNNCTEENQNVEDAEK
-321 DIKRA
+321 
-326 ARILDKD
+326 ILNRD
-333 HYGLKRVK
+333 HYGLTDVK
-341 ERILESIAAY
+341 ERMLEFLSVRVLTKDKGESPI
-351 AMAPEVSGQ
+351 V
-360 IICLSGPP
+360 CLVGPP
-368 GVGKTSIG
+368 GTGKTSIAR
-376 KSIAKALGREYVR
+376 SIAEALNKKYVR
-389 VSLGGV
+389 ICLGGV
-395 RDESDIRG
+395 TDESEIRG

>member
-1 MEEKAIKNINT
+1 MPDEMLNLPVIPLRGLTILPGTTVHFDVSRKQSIAAANEAVTTGEKLFVVTQKDPVVDAPGFDDVYKVGTVVEVKQLNKMPDRIVRVMVEAKERGIIHSYNEENSCIKGDIEIIKEPDEKITQVREIALLRELKDELALYDGINHELTPVGIKNIDNQESLSGT
-12 KTKDLILPAVAMRGL
+12 MLQIIMRIRMDFKTKQKYLEANTLLERYEVILS
-27 VCFPRF
+27 FF
-33 VMHFDVAREM
+33 SIENEI
-43 SVKAVEAALKNDR
+43 SQVKA
-56 LVFLTAQKDVY
+56 
-67 VEEPQE
+67 
-73 KDLYNIGV
+73 
-81 VAEIRQTLKTPDNVM
+81 EI
-96 RVLVEGLY
+96 
-104 RAKIKETVNENGMFV
+104 
-119 CTVKKLPDYSR
+119 
-130 EKPDPVDL
+130 
-138 TAIMRSIKDIFETYG
+138 
-153 ELVPRMPKEL
+153 
-163 INSIM
+163 
-168 CQNDP
+168 
-173 YKLFENIAYNMNLD
+173 
-187 FQDKQMLLEESNILS
+187 
-202 KLGMLYAN
+202 
-210 IVHEVEVLEIEKQ
+210 IEKVKTN
-223 IHDEV
+223 I
-228 RSNLD
+228 D

-238 YYLREQMRV
+238 HILREQMRV
-247 ISSQLGED
+247 IRDELGENDATSDIDEMIEKTKKLNAD
-255 DSQEE
+255 D
-260 AYEYMDRIYEM
+260 
-271 NLAPEITEKLIRE
+271 EIKEKILKEIKRLRMSAGNP
-284 ADRLLKTSSSSQE
+284 ADSNVL
-297 SFVIRNYLDTVLELP
+297 RNYIETMLDMP
-312 WNTSSKTKT
+312 WNNCTEENQNVEDAEK
-321 DIKRA
+321 
-326 ARILDKD
+326 ILNRD
-333 HYGLKRVK
+333 HYGLTDVK
-341 ERILESIAAY
+341 ERMLEFLSVRVLTKDKGESPI
-351 AMAPEVSGQ
+351 V
-360 IICLSGPP
+360 CLVGPP
-368 GVGKTSIG
+368 GTGKTSIAR
-376 KSIAKALGREYVR
+376 SIAEALNKKYVR
-389 VSLGGV
+389 ICLGGV
-395 RDESDIRG
+395 TDESEIRG

-560 KICRKAA
+560 KICRKAD

>member
-1 MEEKAIKNINT
+1 MPDEMLNLPVIPLRGLTILPGTTVHFDVSRKQSIAAANEAVTTGEKLFVVTQKDPVVDAPGFDDVYKVGTVVEVKQLNKMPDRIVRVMVEAKERGIIHSYNEENSCIKGDIEIIKEPDEKITQVREIALLRELKDELALYDGINHELTPVGIKNIDNQESLSGT
-12 KTKDLILPAVAMRGL
+12 MLQIIMRIRMDFKTKQKYLEANTLLERYEVILS
-27 VCFPRF
+27 FF
-33 VMHFDVAREM
+33 SIENEI
-43 SVKAVEAALKNDR
+43 SQVKA
-56 LVFLTAQKDVY
+56 
-67 VEEPQE
+67 
-73 KDLYNIGV
+73 
-81 VAEIRQTLKTPDNVM
+81 EI
-96 RVLVEGLY
+96 
-104 RAKIKETVNENGMFV
+104 
-119 CTVKKLPDYSR
+119 
-130 EKPDPVDL
+130 
-138 TAIMRSIKDIFETYG
+138 
-153 ELVPRMPKEL
+153 
-163 INSIM
+163 
-168 CQNDP
+168 
-173 YKLFENIAYNMNLD
+173 
-187 FQDKQMLLEESNILS
+187 
-202 KLGMLYAN
+202 
-210 IVHEVEVLEIEKQ
+210 IEKVKTN
-223 IHDEV
+223 I
-228 RSNLD
+228 D

-238 YYLREQMRV
+238 HILREQMRV
-247 ISSQLGED
+247 IRDELGENDATSDIDEMIEKTKKLNAD
-255 DSQEE
+255 D
-260 AYEYMDRIYEM
+260 
-271 NLAPEITEKLIRE
+271 EIKEKILKEIKRLRMSAGNP
-284 ADRLLKTSSSSQE
+284 ADSNVL
-297 SFVIRNYLDTVLELP
+297 RNYIETMLDMP
-312 WNTSSKTKT
+312 WNNCTQENQNVVDAEK
-321 DIKRA
+321 
-326 ARILDKD
+326 ILNRD
-333 HYGLKRVK
+333 HYGLTDVK
-341 ERILESIAAY
+341 ERMLEFLSVRVLTKDKGESPI
-351 AMAPEVSGQ
+351 V
-360 IICLSGPP
+360 CLVGPP
-368 GVGKTSIG
+368 GTGKTSIAR
-376 KSIAKALGREYVR
+376 SIAEALNKKYVR
-389 VSLGGV
+389 ICLGGV
-395 RDESDIRG
+395 TDESEIRG

-594 RQDEANEKNE
+594 RQDEANERNE

-661 YGVDSKFFKENDIHM
+661 YGVDSKFFKDNDIHM

-735 AKDAGMKKV
+735 AKDAGMKTV
-744 LVPVK
+744 LVTVK

>member
-1 MEEKAIKNINT
+1 MPDEMLNLPVIPLRGLTILPGTTVHFDVSRKQSIAAANEAVTTGEKLFVVTQKDPVVDAPGFDDVYKVGTVVEVKQLNKMPDRIVRVMVEAKERGIIHSYNEENSCIKGDIEIIKEPDEKITQVREIALLRELKDELALYDGINHELTPVGIKNIDNQESLSGT
-12 KTKDLILPAVAMRGL
+12 MLQIIMRIRMDFKTKQKYLEANTLLERYEVILS
-27 VCFPRF
+27 FF
-33 VMHFDVAREM
+33 SIENEI
-43 SVKAVEAALKNDR
+43 SQVKA
-56 LVFLTAQKDVY
+56 
-67 VEEPQE
+67 
-73 KDLYNIGV
+73 
-81 VAEIRQTLKTPDNVM
+81 EI
-96 RVLVEGLY
+96 
-104 RAKIKETVNENGMFV
+104 
-119 CTVKKLPDYSR
+119 
-130 EKPDPVDL
+130 
-138 TAIMRSIKDIFETYG
+138 
-153 ELVPRMPKEL
+153 
-163 INSIM
+163 
-168 CQNDP
+168 
-173 YKLFENIAYNMNLD
+173 
-187 FQDKQMLLEESNILS
+187 
-202 KLGMLYAN
+202 
-210 IVHEVEVLEIEKQ
+210 IEKVKTN
-223 IHDEV
+223 I
-228 RSNLD
+228 D

-238 YYLREQMRV
+238 HILREQMRV
-247 ISSQLGED
+247 IRDELGENDATSDIDEMIEKTKKLNAD
-255 DSQEE
+255 D
-260 AYEYMDRIYEM
+260 
-271 NLAPEITEKLIRE
+271 EIKEKILKEIKRLRMSAGNP
-284 ADRLLKTSSSSQE
+284 ADSNVL
-297 SFVIRNYLDTVLELP
+297 RNYIETMLDMP
-312 WNTSSKTKT
+312 WNNCTQENQNVEDAEK
-321 DIKRA
+321 
-326 ARILDKD
+326 ILNRD
-333 HYGLKRVK
+333 HYGLTDVK
-341 ERILESIAAY
+341 ERMLEFLSVRVLTKDKGESPI
-351 AMAPEVSGQ
+351 V
-360 IICLSGPP
+360 CLVGPP
-368 GVGKTSIG
+368 GTGKTSIAR
-376 KSIAKALGREYVR
+376 SIAEALNKKYVR
-389 VSLGGV
+389 ICLGGV
-395 RDESDIRG
+395 TDESEIRG

-637 GNLGDVM
+637 GNLGNVM

>member
-1 MEEKAIKNINT
+1 MPDEMLNLPVIPLRGLTILPGTTVHFDVSRKQSIAAANEAVTTGEKLFVVTQKDPVVDAPGFDDVYKVGTVVEVKQLNKMPDRIVRVMVEAKERGIIHSYNEENSCIKGDIEIIKEPDEKITQVREIALLRELKDELALYDGINHELTPVGIKNIDNQESLSGT
-12 KTKDLILPAVAMRGL
+12 MLQIIMRIRMDFKTKQKYLEANTLLERYEVILS
-27 VCFPRF
+27 FF
-33 VMHFDVAREM
+33 SIENEI
-43 SVKAVEAALKNDR
+43 SQVKA
-56 LVFLTAQKDVY
+56 
-67 VEEPQE
+67 
-73 KDLYNIGV
+73 
-81 VAEIRQTLKTPDNVM
+81 EI
-96 RVLVEGLY
+96 
-104 RAKIKETVNENGMFV
+104 
-119 CTVKKLPDYSR
+119 
-130 EKPDPVDL
+130 
-138 TAIMRSIKDIFETYG
+138 
-153 ELVPRMPKEL
+153 
-163 INSIM
+163 
-168 CQNDP
+168 
-173 YKLFENIAYNMNLD
+173 
-187 FQDKQMLLEESNILS
+187 
-202 KLGMLYAN
+202 
-210 IVHEVEVLEIEKQ
+210 IEKVKTN
-223 IHDEV
+223 I
-228 RSNLD
+228 D

-238 YYLREQMRV
+238 HILREQMRV
-247 ISSQLGED
+247 IRDELGENDATSDIDEMIEKTKKLNAD
-255 DSQEE
+255 D
-260 AYEYMDRIYEM
+260 
-271 NLAPEITEKLIRE
+271 EIKEKILKEIKRLRMSAGNP
-284 ADRLLKTSSSSQE
+284 ADSNVL
-297 SFVIRNYLDTVLELP
+297 RNYIETMLDMP
-312 WNTSSKTKT
+312 WNNCTEENQNVEDAEK
-321 DIKRA
+321 
-326 ARILDKD
+326 ILNRD
-333 HYGLKRVK
+333 HYGLTDVK
-341 ERILESIAAY
+341 ERMLEFLSVRVLTKDKGESPI
-351 AMAPEVSGQ
+351 V
-360 IICLSGPP
+360 CLVGPP
-368 GVGKTSIG
+368 GTGKTSIAR
-376 KSIAKALGREYVR
+376 SIAEALNKKYVR
-389 VSLGGV
+389 ICLGGV
-395 RDESDIRG
+395 TDESEIRG

-456 EQNSKFRDNYLEVP
+456 EQNSKFRDNYLEVL

>member
-1 MEEKAIKNINT
+1 MPDEMLNLPVIPLRGLTILPGTTVHFDVSRKQSIAAANEAVTTGEKLFVVTQKDPVVDAPGFDDVYKVGTVVEVKQLNKMPDRIVRVMVEAKERGIIHSYNEENSCIKGDIEIIKEPDEKITQVREIALLRELKDELALYDGINHELTPVGIKNIDNQESLSGT
-12 KTKDLILPAVAMRGL
+12 MLQIIMRIRMDFKTKQKYLEANTLLERYEVILS
-27 VCFPRF
+27 FF
-33 VMHFDVAREM
+33 SIENEI
-43 SVKAVEAALKNDR
+43 SQVKA
-56 LVFLTAQKDVY
+56 
-67 VEEPQE
+67 
-73 KDLYNIGV
+73 
-81 VAEIRQTLKTPDNVM
+81 EI
-96 RVLVEGLY
+96 
-104 RAKIKETVNENGMFV
+104 
-119 CTVKKLPDYSR
+119 
-130 EKPDPVDL
+130 
-138 TAIMRSIKDIFETYG
+138 
-153 ELVPRMPKEL
+153 
-163 INSIM
+163 
-168 CQNDP
+168 
-173 YKLFENIAYNMNLD
+173 
-187 FQDKQMLLEESNILS
+187 
-202 KLGMLYAN
+202 
-210 IVHEVEVLEIEKQ
+210 IEKVKTN
-223 IHDEV
+223 I
-228 RSNLD
+228 D
-233 KNQRE
+233 KNQQE
-238 YYLREQMRV
+238 HILREQMRV
-247 ISSQLGED
+247 IRDELGENDATSDIDEMIEKTKKLNAD
-255 DSQEE
+255 D
-260 AYEYMDRIYEM
+260 
-271 NLAPEITEKLIRE
+271 EIKEKILKEIKRLRMSAGNP
-284 ADRLLKTSSSSQE
+284 ADSNVL
-297 SFVIRNYLDTVLELP
+297 RNYIETMLDMP
-312 WNTSSKTKT
+312 WNNCTEENQNVEDAEK
-321 DIKRA
+321 
-326 ARILDKD
+326 ILNRD
-333 HYGLKRVK
+333 HYGLTDVK
-341 ERILESIAAY
+341 ERMLEFLSVRVLTKDKGESPI
-351 AMAPEVSGQ
+351 V
-360 IICLSGPP
+360 CLVGPP
-368 GVGKTSIG
+368 GTGKTSIAR
-376 KSIAKALGREYVR
+376 SIAEALNKKYVR
-389 VSLGGV
+389 ICLGGV
-395 RDESDIRG
+395 TDESEIRG

>member
-1 MEEKAIKNINT
+1 MPDEMLNLPVIPLRGLTILPGTTVHFDVSRKQSIAAANEAVTTGEKLFVVTQKDPVVDAPGFDDVYKVGTVVEVKQLNKMPDRIVRVMVEAKERGIIHSYNEENSCIKGDIEIIKEPDEKITQVREIALLRELKDELALYDGINHELTPVGIKNIDNQESLSGT
-12 KTKDLILPAVAMRGL
+12 MLQIIMRIRMDFKTKQKYLEANTLLERYEVILS
-27 VCFPRF
+27 FF
-33 VMHFDVAREM
+33 SIENEI
-43 SVKAVEAALKNDR
+43 SQVKA
-56 LVFLTAQKDVY
+56 
-67 VEEPQE
+67 
-73 KDLYNIGV
+73 
-81 VAEIRQTLKTPDNVM
+81 EI
-96 RVLVEGLY
+96 
-104 RAKIKETVNENGMFV
+104 
-119 CTVKKLPDYSR
+119 
-130 EKPDPVDL
+130 
-138 TAIMRSIKDIFETYG
+138 
-153 ELVPRMPKEL
+153 
-163 INSIM
+163 
-168 CQNDP
+168 
-173 YKLFENIAYNMNLD
+173 
-187 FQDKQMLLEESNILS
+187 
-202 KLGMLYAN
+202 
-210 IVHEVEVLEIEKQ
+210 IEKVKTN
-223 IHDEV
+223 I
-228 RSNLD
+228 D

-238 YYLREQMRV
+238 HILREQMRV
-247 ISSQLGED
+247 IRDELGENDATSDIDEMIEKTKKLNAD
-255 DSQEE
+255 D
-260 AYEYMDRIYEM
+260 
-271 NLAPEITEKLIRE
+271 EIKEKILKEIKRLRMSAGNP
-284 ADRLLKTSSSSQE
+284 ADSNVL
-297 SFVIRNYLDTVLELP
+297 RNYIETMLDMP
-312 WNTSSKTKT
+312 WNNCTEENQNVVDAEK
-321 DIKRA
+321 
-326 ARILDKD
+326 ILNRD
-333 HYGLKRVK
+333 HYGLTDVK
-341 ERILESIAAY
+341 ERMLEFLSVRVLTKDKGESPI
-351 AMAPEVSGQ
+351 V
-360 IICLSGPP
+360 CLVGPP
-368 GVGKTSIG
+368 GTGKTSIAR
-376 KSIAKALGREYVR
+376 SIAEALNKKYVR
-389 VSLGGV
+389 ICLGGV
-395 RDESDIRG
+395 TDESEIRG

-709 YLAMTGEV
+709 YLEMTGEV

>member
-1 MEEKAIKNINT
+1 MPDEMLNLPVIPLRGLTILPGTTVHFDVSRKQSIAAANEAVTTGEKLFVVTQKDPVVDAPGFDDVYKVGTVVEVKQLNKMPDRIVRVMVEAKERGIIHSYNEENSCIKGDIEIIKEPNEKITQVREIALLRELKDELALYDGINHELTPVGIKNIDNQESLSGT
-12 KTKDLILPAVAMRGL
+12 MLQIIMRIRMDFKTKQKYLEANTLLERYEVILS
-27 VCFPRF
+27 FF
-33 VMHFDVAREM
+33 SIENEI
-43 SVKAVEAALKNDR
+43 SQVKA
-56 LVFLTAQKDVY
+56 
-67 VEEPQE
+67 
-73 KDLYNIGV
+73 
-81 VAEIRQTLKTPDNVM
+81 EI
-96 RVLVEGLY
+96 
-104 RAKIKETVNENGMFV
+104 
-119 CTVKKLPDYSR
+119 
-130 EKPDPVDL
+130 
-138 TAIMRSIKDIFETYG
+138 
-153 ELVPRMPKEL
+153 
-163 INSIM
+163 
-168 CQNDP
+168 
-173 YKLFENIAYNMNLD
+173 
-187 FQDKQMLLEESNILS
+187 
-202 KLGMLYAN
+202 
-210 IVHEVEVLEIEKQ
+210 IEKVKTN
-223 IHDEV
+223 I
-228 RSNLD
+228 D

-238 YYLREQMRV
+238 HILREQMRV
-247 ISSQLGED
+247 IRDELGENDATSDIDEMIEKTKKLNAD
-255 DSQEE
+255 D
-260 AYEYMDRIYEM
+260 
-271 NLAPEITEKLIRE
+271 EIKEKILKELKRLRMSAGNP
-284 ADRLLKTSSSSQE
+284 ADSNVL
-297 SFVIRNYLDTVLELP
+297 RNYIETMLDMP
-312 WNTSSKTKT
+312 WNNCTQENQKVE
-321 DIKRA
+321 DA
-326 ARILDKD
+326 QAILNRD
-333 HYGLKRVK
+333 HYGLTDVK
-341 ERILESIAAY
+341 ERMLEFLSVRVLTKDKGESPI
-351 AMAPEVSGQ
+351 V
-360 IICLSGPP
+360 CLVGPP
-368 GVGKTSIG
+368 GTGKTSIAR
-376 KSIAKALGREYVR
+376 SIAEALNKKYVR
-389 VSLGGV
+389 ICLGGV
-395 RDESDIRG
+395 TDESEIRG

>member
-1 MEEKAIKNINT
+1 MPDEMLNLPVIPLRGLTILPGTTVHFDVSRKQSIAAANEAVTTGEKLFVVTQKDPVVDAPGFDDVYKVGTVVEVKQLNKMPDRIVRVMVEAKERGIIHSYNEENSCIKGDIEIIKEPDEKITQVREIALLRELKDELALYDGINHELTPVGIKNIDNQESLSGT
-12 KTKDLILPAVAMRGL
+12 MLQIIMRIRMDFKTKQKYLEANTLLERYEVILS
-27 VCFPRF
+27 FF
-33 VMHFDVAREM
+33 SIENEI
-43 SVKAVEAALKNDR
+43 SQVKA
-56 LVFLTAQKDVY
+56 
-67 VEEPQE
+67 
-73 KDLYNIGV
+73 
-81 VAEIRQTLKTPDNVM
+81 EI
-96 RVLVEGLY
+96 
-104 RAKIKETVNENGMFV
+104 
-119 CTVKKLPDYSR
+119 
-130 EKPDPVDL
+130 
-138 TAIMRSIKDIFETYG
+138 
-153 ELVPRMPKEL
+153 
-163 INSIM
+163 
-168 CQNDP
+168 
-173 YKLFENIAYNMNLD
+173 
-187 FQDKQMLLEESNILS
+187 
-202 KLGMLYAN
+202 
-210 IVHEVEVLEIEKQ
+210 IEKVKTN
-223 IHDEV
+223 I
-228 RSNLD
+228 D

-238 YYLREQMRV
+238 HILREQMRV
-247 ISSQLGED
+247 IRDELGENDATSDIDEMIEKTKKLNAD
-255 DSQEE
+255 D
-260 AYEYMDRIYEM
+260 
-271 NLAPEITEKLIRE
+271 EIKEKILKEIKRLRMSAGNP
-284 ADRLLKTSSSSQE
+284 ADSNVL
-297 SFVIRNYLDTVLELP
+297 RNYIETMLDMP
-312 WNTSSKTKT
+312 WNNCTEENQNVEDAEK
-321 DIKRA
+321 
-326 ARILDKD
+326 ILNRD
-333 HYGLKRVK
+333 HYGLTDVK
-341 ERILESIAAY
+341 ERMLEFLSVRVLTKDKGESPI
-351 AMAPEVSGQ
+351 V
-360 IICLSGPP
+360 CLVGPP
-368 GVGKTSIG
+368 GTGKTSIAH
-376 KSIAKALGREYVR
+376 SIAEALNKKYVR
-389 VSLGGV
+389 ICLGGV
-395 RDESDIRG
+395 TDESEIRG

-767 VYVSEMTE
+767 VYVSEMTD

>member
-1 MEEKAIKNINT
+1 MPDEMLNLPVIPLRGLIILPGTTVHFDVSRKQSIAAANEAVTTGEKLFVVTQKDPVVDAPGFDDVYKVGTVVEVKQLNKMPDRIVRVMVEAKERGIIHSYNEENSCIKGDIEIIKEPNEKITQVREIALLRELKDELALYDGINHELTPVGIKNIDNQESLSGT
-12 KTKDLILPAVAMRGL
+12 MLQIIMRIRMDFKTKQKYLEANTLLERYEVILS
-27 VCFPRF
+27 FF
-33 VMHFDVAREM
+33 SIENEI
-43 SVKAVEAALKNDR
+43 SQVKA
-56 LVFLTAQKDVY
+56 
-67 VEEPQE
+67 
-73 KDLYNIGV
+73 
-81 VAEIRQTLKTPDNVM
+81 EI
-96 RVLVEGLY
+96 
-104 RAKIKETVNENGMFV
+104 
-119 CTVKKLPDYSR
+119 
-130 EKPDPVDL
+130 
-138 TAIMRSIKDIFETYG
+138 
-153 ELVPRMPKEL
+153 
-163 INSIM
+163 
-168 CQNDP
+168 
-173 YKLFENIAYNMNLD
+173 
-187 FQDKQMLLEESNILS
+187 
-202 KLGMLYAN
+202 
-210 IVHEVEVLEIEKQ
+210 IEKVKTN
-223 IHDEV
+223 I
-228 RSNLD
+228 D

-238 YYLREQMRV
+238 HILREQMRV
-247 ISSQLGED
+247 IRDELGENDATSDIDEMIEKTKKLNAD
-255 DSQEE
+255 D
-260 AYEYMDRIYEM
+260 
-271 NLAPEITEKLIRE
+271 EIKEKILKEIKRLRMSAGNP
-284 ADRLLKTSSSSQE
+284 ADSNVL
-297 SFVIRNYLDTVLELP
+297 RNYIETMLDMP
-312 WNTSSKTKT
+312 WNNCTQENQNVE
-321 DIKRA
+321 DA
-326 ARILDKD
+326 QAILNRD
-333 HYGLKRVK
+333 HYGLTDVK
-341 ERILESIAAY
+341 ERMLEFLSVRVLTKDKGESPI
-351 AMAPEVSGQ
+351 V
-360 IICLSGPP
+360 CLVGPP
-368 GVGKTSIG
+368 GTGKTSIAR
-376 KSIAKALGREYVR
+376 SIAEALNKKYVR
-389 VSLGGV
+389 ICLGGV
-395 RDESDIRG
+395 TDESEIRG

>member
-1 MEEKAIKNINT
+1 MPDEMLNLPVIPLRGLTILPGTTVHFDVSRKQSIAAANEAVTTGEKLFVVTQKDPVVDAPGFDDVYKVGTVVEVKQLNKMPDRIVRVMVEAKERGIIHSYNEENSCIKGDIEIIKEPNEKITQVREIALLRELKDELALYDGINHELTPVGIKNIDNQESLSGT
-12 KTKDLILPAVAMRGL
+12 MLQIIMRIRMDFKTKQKYLEANTLLERYEVILS
-27 VCFPRF
+27 FF
-33 VMHFDVAREM
+33 SIENEI
-43 SVKAVEAALKNDR
+43 SQVKA
-56 LVFLTAQKDVY
+56 
-67 VEEPQE
+67 
-73 KDLYNIGV
+73 
-81 VAEIRQTLKTPDNVM
+81 EI
-96 RVLVEGLY
+96 
-104 RAKIKETVNENGMFV
+104 
-119 CTVKKLPDYSR
+119 
-130 EKPDPVDL
+130 
-138 TAIMRSIKDIFETYG
+138 
-153 ELVPRMPKEL
+153 
-163 INSIM
+163 
-168 CQNDP
+168 
-173 YKLFENIAYNMNLD
+173 
-187 FQDKQMLLEESNILS
+187 
-202 KLGMLYAN
+202 
-210 IVHEVEVLEIEKQ
+210 IEKVKTN
-223 IHDEV
+223 I
-228 RSNLD
+228 D

-238 YYLREQMRV
+238 HILREQMRV
-247 ISSQLGED
+247 IRDELGENDATSDIDEMIEKTKKLNAD
-255 DSQEE
+255 D
-260 AYEYMDRIYEM
+260 
-271 NLAPEITEKLIRE
+271 EIKEKILKEIKRLRMSAGNP
-284 ADRLLKTSSSSQE
+284 ADSNVL
-297 SFVIRNYLDTVLELP
+297 RNYIETMLDMP
-312 WNTSSKTKT
+312 WNNCTQENQKVE
-321 DIKRA
+321 DA
-326 ARILDKD
+326 QAILNRD
-333 HYGLKRVK
+333 HYGLTDVK
-341 ERILESIAAY
+341 ERMLEFLSVRVLTKDKGESPI
-351 AMAPEVSGQ
+351 V
-360 IICLSGPP
+360 CLVGPP
-368 GVGKTSIG
+368 GTGKTSIAR
-376 KSIAKALGREYVR
+376 SIAEALNKKYVR
-389 VSLGGV
+389 ICLGGV
-395 RDESDIRG
+395 TDESEIRG

-470 LDLSKVMFIATA
+470 VDLSKVMFIATA

>member
-1 MEEKAIKNINT
+1 MPDEMLNLPVIPLRGLTILPGTTVHFDVSRKQSIAAANEAVTTGEKLFVVTQKDPVVDAPGFDDVYKVGTVVEVKQLNKMPDRIVRVMVEAKERGIIHSYNEENSCIKGDIEIIKEPNEKITQVREIALLRELKDELALYDGINHELTPVGIKNIDNQESLSGT
-12 KTKDLILPAVAMRGL
+12 MLQIIMRIRMDFKTKQKYLEANTLLERYEVILS
-27 VCFPRF
+27 FF
-33 VMHFDVAREM
+33 SIENEI
-43 SVKAVEAALKNDR
+43 SQVKA
-56 LVFLTAQKDVY
+56 
-67 VEEPQE
+67 
-73 KDLYNIGV
+73 
-81 VAEIRQTLKTPDNVM
+81 EI
-96 RVLVEGLY
+96 
-104 RAKIKETVNENGMFV
+104 
-119 CTVKKLPDYSR
+119 
-130 EKPDPVDL
+130 
-138 TAIMRSIKDIFETYG
+138 
-153 ELVPRMPKEL
+153 
-163 INSIM
+163 
-168 CQNDP
+168 
-173 YKLFENIAYNMNLD
+173 
-187 FQDKQMLLEESNILS
+187 
-202 KLGMLYAN
+202 
-210 IVHEVEVLEIEKQ
+210 IEKVKTN
-223 IHDEV
+223 I
-228 RSNLD
+228 D

-238 YYLREQMRV
+238 HILREQMRV
-247 ISSQLGED
+247 IRDELGENDATSDIDEMIEKTKKLNAD
-255 DSQEE
+255 D
-260 AYEYMDRIYEM
+260 
-271 NLAPEITEKLIRE
+271 EIKEKILKEIKRLRMSAGNP
-284 ADRLLKTSSSSQE
+284 ADSNVL
-297 SFVIRNYLDTVLELP
+297 RNYIETMLDMP
-312 WNTSSKTKT
+312 WNNCTEENQNVEDAEK
-321 DIKRA
+321 
-326 ARILDKD
+326 ILNRD
-333 HYGLKRVK
+333 HYGLTDVK
-341 ERILESIAAY
+341 ERMLEFLSVRVLTKDKGESPI
-351 AMAPEVSGQ
+351 V
-360 IICLSGPP
+360 CLVGPP
-368 GVGKTSIG
+368 GTGKTSIAR
-376 KSIAKALGREYVR
+376 SIAEALNKKYVR
-389 VSLGGV
+389 ICLGGV
-395 RDESDIRG
+395 TDESEIRG

>member
-1 MEEKAIKNINT
+1 MPDEMLNLPVIPLRGLTILPGTTVHFDVSRKQSIAAANEAVTTGEKLFVVTQKDPVVDAPGFDDVYKVGTVVEVKQLNKMPDRIVRVMVEAKERGIIHSYNEENSCIKGDIEIIKEPDEKITQVREIALLRELKDELALYDGINHELTPVGIKNIDNQESLSGT
-12 KTKDLILPAVAMRGL
+12 MLQIIMRFRMDFKTKQKYLEANTLLERYEVILS
-27 VCFPRF
+27 FF
-33 VMHFDVAREM
+33 SIENEI
-43 SVKAVEAALKNDR
+43 SQVKA
-56 LVFLTAQKDVY
+56 
-67 VEEPQE
+67 
-73 KDLYNIGV
+73 
-81 VAEIRQTLKTPDNVM
+81 EI
-96 RVLVEGLY
+96 
-104 RAKIKETVNENGMFV
+104 
-119 CTVKKLPDYSR
+119 
-130 EKPDPVDL
+130 
-138 TAIMRSIKDIFETYG
+138 
-153 ELVPRMPKEL
+153 
-163 INSIM
+163 
-168 CQNDP
+168 
-173 YKLFENIAYNMNLD
+173 
-187 FQDKQMLLEESNILS
+187 
-202 KLGMLYAN
+202 
-210 IVHEVEVLEIEKQ
+210 IEKVKTN
-223 IHDEV
+223 I
-228 RSNLD
+228 D

-238 YYLREQMRV
+238 HILREQMRV
-247 ISSQLGED
+247 IRDELGENDATSDIDEMIEKTKKLNAD
-255 DSQEE
+255 D
-260 AYEYMDRIYEM
+260 
-271 NLAPEITEKLIRE
+271 EIKEKILKEIKRLRMSAGNP
-284 ADRLLKTSSSSQE
+284 ADSNVL
-297 SFVIRNYLDTVLELP
+297 RNYIETMLDMP
-312 WNTSSKTKT
+312 WNNCTEENQKVE
-321 DIKRA
+321 DA
-326 ARILDKD
+326 QAILNRD
-333 HYGLKRVK
+333 HYGLTDVK
-341 ERILESIAAY
+341 ERMLEFLSVRVLTKDKGESPI
-351 AMAPEVSGQ
+351 V
-360 IICLSGPP
+360 CLVGPP
-368 GVGKTSIG
+368 GTGKTSIAR
-376 KSIAKALGREYVR
+376 SIAEALNKKYVR
-389 VSLGGV
+389 ICLGGV
-395 RDESDIRG
+395 TDESEIRG

>member
-1 MEEKAIKNINT
+1 MSDEMLNLPVIPLRGLTILPGTTVHFDVSRKQSIAAANEAVTTGEKLFVVTQKDPVVDTPGFDDVYKVGTVVEVKQLNKMPDRIVRVMVEAKERGIIHSYNEENSCIKGDIEIIKEPDEKITQVREIALLRELKDELALYDGINHELTPVGIKNIDNQESLSGT
-12 KTKDLILPAVAMRGL
+12 MLQIIMRIRMDFKTKQKYLEANTLLERYEVILSFFRIENEV
-27 VCFPRF
+27 
-33 VMHFDVAREM
+33 
-43 SVKAVEAALKNDR
+43 SQVKAEII
-56 LVFLTAQKDVY
+56 
-67 VEEPQE
+67 E
-73 KDLYNIGV
+73 K
-81 VAEIRQTLKTPDNVM
+81 
-96 RVLVEGLY
+96 
-104 RAKIKETVNENGMFV
+104 
-119 CTVKKLPDYSR
+119 VK
-130 EKPDPVDL
+130 
-138 TAIMRSIKDIFETYG
+138 
-153 ELVPRMPKEL
+153 
-163 INSIM
+163 
-168 CQNDP
+168 
-173 YKLFENIAYNMNLD
+173 
-187 FQDKQMLLEESNILS
+187 
-202 KLGMLYAN
+202 AN
-210 IVHEVEVLEIEKQ
+210 I
-223 IHDEV
+223 
-228 RSNLD
+228 D

-238 YYLREQMRV
+238 HILREQMRV
-247 ISSQLGED
+247 IRDELGENDAMSDIDEMVEKTKKLNAD
-255 DSQEE
+255 D
-260 AYEYMDRIYEM
+260 
-271 NLAPEITEKLIRE
+271 EIKEKILKEIKRLRMSAGNP
-284 ADRLLKTSSSSQE
+284 ADSNVL
-297 SFVIRNYLDTVLELP
+297 RNYIETMLDMP
-312 WNTSSKTKT
+312 WNNCTEENQNVE
-321 DIKRA
+321 DA
-326 ARILDKD
+326 QAILNRD
-333 HYGLKRVK
+333 HYGLTDVK
-341 ERILESIAAY
+341 ERMLEFLSVRVLTKDKGESPI
-351 AMAPEVSGQ
+351 V
-360 IICLSGPP
+360 CLVGPP
-368 GVGKTSIG
+368 GTGKTSIAR
-376 KSIAKALGREYVR
+376 SIAEALNKKYVR
-389 VSLGGV
+389 ICLGGV
-395 RDESDIRG
+395 TDESEIRG

-422 ANTANP
+422 VNTANP

-567 KIIVGKE
+567 KMIVGKE

-594 RQDEANEKNE
+594 SQDEANEKNE

-629 GKGILVLT
+629 GKGMLVLT

-754 EEFSTEITDRLKI
+754 EEFSTEITDGLKI

>member
-1 MEEKAIKNINT
+1 MPDEMLNLPVIPLRGLTILPGTTVHFDVSRKQSIAAANEAVTTGEKLFVVTQKDPVVDAPGFDDVYKVGTVVEVKQLNKMPDRIVRVMVEAKERGIIHSYNEENSCIKGDIEIIKEPDEKITQVREIALLRELKDELALYDGINHELTPVGIKNIDNQESLSGT
-12 KTKDLILPAVAMRGL
+12 MLQIIMRIRMDFKTKQKYLEANTLLERYEVILS
-27 VCFPRF
+27 FF
-33 VMHFDVAREM
+33 SIENEI
-43 SVKAVEAALKNDR
+43 SQVKA
-56 LVFLTAQKDVY
+56 
-67 VEEPQE
+67 
-73 KDLYNIGV
+73 
-81 VAEIRQTLKTPDNVM
+81 EI
-96 RVLVEGLY
+96 
-104 RAKIKETVNENGMFV
+104 
-119 CTVKKLPDYSR
+119 
-130 EKPDPVDL
+130 
-138 TAIMRSIKDIFETYG
+138 
-153 ELVPRMPKEL
+153 
-163 INSIM
+163 
-168 CQNDP
+168 
-173 YKLFENIAYNMNLD
+173 
-187 FQDKQMLLEESNILS
+187 
-202 KLGMLYAN
+202 
-210 IVHEVEVLEIEKQ
+210 IEKVKTN
-223 IHDEV
+223 I
-228 RSNLD
+228 D

-238 YYLREQMRV
+238 HILREQMRV
-247 ISSQLGED
+247 IRDELGENDATSDIDEMIEKTKKLNAD
-255 DSQEE
+255 D
-260 AYEYMDRIYEM
+260 
-271 NLAPEITEKLIRE
+271 EIKEKILKEIKRLRMSAGNP
-284 ADRLLKTSSSSQE
+284 ADSNVL
-297 SFVIRNYLDTVLELP
+297 RNYIETMLDMP
-312 WNTSSKTKT
+312 WNNCTEENQNVEDAEK
-321 DIKRA
+321 
-326 ARILDKD
+326 ILNRD
-333 HYGLKRVK
+333 HYGLTDVK
-341 ERILESIAAY
+341 ERMLEFLSVRVLTKDKGESPI
-351 AMAPEVSGQ
+351 V
-360 IICLSGPP
+360 CLVGPP
-368 GVGKTSIG
+368 GTGKTSIAR
-376 KSIAKALGREYVR
+376 SIAEALNKKYVR
-389 VSLGGV
+389 ICLGGV
-395 RDESDIRG
+395 TDESEIRG

-775 VLKQALVK
+775 VLKQELVK

>member
-1 MEEKAIKNINT
+1 MPDEMLNLPVIPLRGLTILPGTTVHFDVSRKQSIAAANEAVTTGEKLFVVTQKDPVVDAPGFDDVYKVGTVVEVKQLNKMPDRIVRVMVEAKERGIIHSYNEENSCIKGDIEIIKEPDEKITQVREIALLRELKDELALYDGINHELTPVGIKNIDNQESLSGT
-12 KTKDLILPAVAMRGL
+12 MLQIIMRIRMDFKTKQKYLEANTLLERYEVILS
-27 VCFPRF
+27 FF
-33 VMHFDVAREM
+33 SIENEI
-43 SVKAVEAALKNDR
+43 SQVKA
-56 LVFLTAQKDVY
+56 
-67 VEEPQE
+67 
-73 KDLYNIGV
+73 
-81 VAEIRQTLKTPDNVM
+81 EI
-96 RVLVEGLY
+96 
-104 RAKIKETVNENGMFV
+104 
-119 CTVKKLPDYSR
+119 
-130 EKPDPVDL
+130 
-138 TAIMRSIKDIFETYG
+138 
-153 ELVPRMPKEL
+153 
-163 INSIM
+163 
-168 CQNDP
+168 
-173 YKLFENIAYNMNLD
+173 
-187 FQDKQMLLEESNILS
+187 
-202 KLGMLYAN
+202 
-210 IVHEVEVLEIEKQ
+210 IEKVKTN
-223 IHDEV
+223 I
-228 RSNLD
+228 D

-238 YYLREQMRV
+238 HILREQMRV
-247 ISSQLGED
+247 IRDELGENDATSDIDEMIEKTKKLNAD
-255 DSQEE
+255 D
-260 AYEYMDRIYEM
+260 
-271 NLAPEITEKLIRE
+271 EIKEKILKEIKRLRMSAGNP
-284 ADRLLKTSSSSQE
+284 ADSNVL
-297 SFVIRNYLDTVLELP
+297 RNYIETMLDMP
-312 WNTSSKTKT
+312 WNNCTEENQNVEDAEK
-321 DIKRA
+321 
-326 ARILDKD
+326 ILNRD
-333 HYGLKRVK
+333 HYGLTDVK
-341 ERILESIAAY
+341 ERMLEFLSVRVLTKDKGESPI
-351 AMAPEVSGQ
+351 V
-360 IICLSGPP
+360 CLVGPP
-368 GVGKTSIG
+368 GTGKTSIAR
-376 KSIAKALGREYVR
+376 SIAEALNKKYVR
-389 VSLGGV
+389 ICLGGV
-395 RDESDIRG
+395 TDESEIRG

-567 KIIVGKE
+567 KITVGKE

>member
-1 MEEKAIKNINT
+1 MPDEMLNLPVIPLRGLTILPGTTVHFDVSRKQSIAAANEAVTTGEKLFVVTQKDPVVDAPGFDDVYKVGTVVEVKQLNKMPDRIVRVMVEAKERGIIHSYNEENSCIKGDIEIIKEPDEKITQVREIALLRELKDELALYDGINHELTPVGIKNIDNQESLSGT
-12 KTKDLILPAVAMRGL
+12 MLQIIMRIRMDFKTKQKYLEANTLLERYEVILS
-27 VCFPRF
+27 FF
-33 VMHFDVAREM
+33 SIENEI
-43 SVKAVEAALKNDR
+43 SQVKA
-56 LVFLTAQKDVY
+56 
-67 VEEPQE
+67 
-73 KDLYNIGV
+73 
-81 VAEIRQTLKTPDNVM
+81 EI
-96 RVLVEGLY
+96 
-104 RAKIKETVNENGMFV
+104 
-119 CTVKKLPDYSR
+119 
-130 EKPDPVDL
+130 
-138 TAIMRSIKDIFETYG
+138 
-153 ELVPRMPKEL
+153 
-163 INSIM
+163 
-168 CQNDP
+168 
-173 YKLFENIAYNMNLD
+173 
-187 FQDKQMLLEESNILS
+187 
-202 KLGMLYAN
+202 
-210 IVHEVEVLEIEKQ
+210 IEKVKTN
-223 IHDEV
+223 I
-228 RSNLD
+228 D

-238 YYLREQMRV
+238 HILREQMRV
-247 ISSQLGED
+247 IRDELGENDATSDIDEMIEKTKKLNAD
-255 DSQEE
+255 D
-260 AYEYMDRIYEM
+260 
-271 NLAPEITEKLIRE
+271 EIKEKILKEIKRLRMSAGNP
-284 ADRLLKTSSSSQE
+284 ADSNVL
-297 SFVIRNYLDTVLELP
+297 RNYIETMLDMP
-312 WNTSSKTKT
+312 WNNCTEENQNVEDAEK
-321 DIKRA
+321 
-326 ARILDKD
+326 ILNRD
-333 HYGLKRVK
+333 HYGLTDVK
-341 ERILESIAAY
+341 ERMLEFLSVRVLTKDKGESPI
-351 AMAPEVSGQ
+351 V
-360 IICLSGPP
+360 CLVGPP
-368 GVGKTSIG
+368 GTGKTSIVR
-376 KSIAKALGREYVR
+376 SIAEALNKKYVR
-389 VSLGGV
+389 ICLGGV
-395 RDESDIRG
+395 TDESEIRG

>member
-1 MEEKAIKNINT
+1 MPDEMLNLPVIPLRGLTILPGTTVHFDVSRKQSIAAANEAVTTGEKLFVVTQKDPVVDAPGFDDVYKVGTVVEVKQLNKMPDRIVRVMVEAKERGIIHSYNEENSCIKGDIEIIKEPDEKITQVREIALLRELKDELALYDGINHELTPVGIKNIDNQESLSGT
-12 KTKDLILPAVAMRGL
+12 MLQIIMRIRMDFKTKQKYLEANTLLERYEVILS
-27 VCFPRF
+27 FF
-33 VMHFDVAREM
+33 SIENEI
-43 SVKAVEAALKNDR
+43 SQVKA
-56 LVFLTAQKDVY
+56 
-67 VEEPQE
+67 
-73 KDLYNIGV
+73 
-81 VAEIRQTLKTPDNVM
+81 EI
-96 RVLVEGLY
+96 
-104 RAKIKETVNENGMFV
+104 
-119 CTVKKLPDYSR
+119 
-130 EKPDPVDL
+130 
-138 TAIMRSIKDIFETYG
+138 
-153 ELVPRMPKEL
+153 
-163 INSIM
+163 
-168 CQNDP
+168 
-173 YKLFENIAYNMNLD
+173 
-187 FQDKQMLLEESNILS
+187 
-202 KLGMLYAN
+202 
-210 IVHEVEVLEIEKQ
+210 IEKVKTN
-223 IHDEV
+223 I
-228 RSNLD
+228 D

-238 YYLREQMRV
+238 HILREQMRV
-247 ISSQLGED
+247 IRDELGENDATSDIDEMIEKTKKLNAD
-255 DSQEE
+255 D
-260 AYEYMDRIYEM
+260 
-271 NLAPEITEKLIRE
+271 EIKEKILKEIKRLRMSAGNP
-284 ADRLLKTSSSSQE
+284 ADSNVL
-297 SFVIRNYLDTVLELP
+297 RNYIETMLDMP
-312 WNTSSKTKT
+312 WNNCTQENQNVVDAEK
-321 DIKRA
+321 
-326 ARILDKD
+326 ILNRD
-333 HYGLKRVK
+333 HYGLTDVK
-341 ERILESIAAY
+341 ERMLEFLSVRVLTKDKGESPI
-351 AMAPEVSGQ
+351 V
-360 IICLSGPP
+360 CLVGPP
-368 GVGKTSIG
+368 GTGKTSIAR
-376 KSIAKALGREYVR
+376 SIAEALNKKYVR
-389 VSLGGV
+389 ICLGGV
-395 RDESDIRG
+395 TDESEIRG

-594 RQDEANEKNE
+594 RQDEANERNE